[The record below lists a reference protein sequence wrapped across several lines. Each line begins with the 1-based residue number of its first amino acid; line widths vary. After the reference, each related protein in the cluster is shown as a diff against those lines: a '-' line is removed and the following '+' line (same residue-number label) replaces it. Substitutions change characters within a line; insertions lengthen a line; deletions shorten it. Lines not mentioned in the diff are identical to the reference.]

1 MSLVHESERNSCAWR
16 RGDTFPSIRAAGK
29 LIPVGDRAKT
39 CLQEITPRVCVTPP
53 VVRKFVRSAQ
63 PAVGAVRVFHGKA
76 NDPDIASAV
85 VHGVST
91 KSSITAGLVINPAPK
106 TRFQESLRHLQE
118 INYATNRNA
127 PLGRSQVQGPGLP
140 SWIDP
145 EKTTFGVTTLKFS
158 NAGEIINPPKTA
170 HQVQMEAEDKH
181 QLYIRSH
188 GSYFVGERVDRKYN
202 CDHFDTESHFGVPT
216 PHRNDGRN
224 ISRCLHWLCDA
235 QPNNSATLAS
245 KRCDDFREKTQPKT
259 GKVHDPIAET
269 LNVPKDHTF
278 GVLMK
283 PDGFGAGD
291 LLHQTPPD
299 EYLKGKDRQRTLLN
313 AVRQHLKRSN
323 YQNFSSLLEAFR
335 FYDKTKRGKLDK
347 EDLKEA
353 CRHFNMIISEPVL
366 DDLMD
371 HCDVDKDGL
380 IDFLEFSNFL
390 NWKDKMAINSAEQ
403 KILTGER
410 MAWTTPANIR
420 EQQRTGLQVSDA
432 VNVLMRPE
440 DLEPVEV
447 GCTRKTPKTLSRPRS
462 VKDSFITSSSVINAV
477 VGGHPTIDYQTCG
490 VPSVRRD
497 LAAPRIKRINDRRNY
512 GDESTVYDLLHPP
525 VCSLYGVY
533 EEQLFGPR
541 EKDEIAQIFQKVG
554 VTFSDEIFEEAWKL
568 ASMRHPTGDVCVESF
583 RNVLCE
589 LQAC

>member
-1 MSLVHESERNSCAWR
+1 MSLVHQSERKSCTWR
-16 RGDTFPSIRAAGK
+16 RGDTFPSIRA
-29 LIPVGDRAKT
+29 
-39 CLQEITPRVCVTPP
+39 
-53 VVRKFVRSAQ
+53 
-63 PAVGAVRVFHGKA
+63 
-76 NDPDIASAV
+76 
-85 VHGVST
+85 
-91 KSSITAGLVINPAPK
+91 AGLVINPAPK

-118 INYATNRNA
+118 INYATNRKA

-170 HQVQMEAEDKH
+170 HQVQNEAEDKH
-181 QLYIRSH
+181 QLYLRSH
-188 GSYFVGERVDRKYN
+188 GSYLVGERVDRKYN
-202 CDHFDTESHFGVPT
+202 RDHFDAESHFGVQT

-224 ISRCLHWLCDA
+224 ISRCLHWLCDT

-259 GKVHDPIAET
+259 GKVHDPIEET

-291 LLHQTPPD
+291 LLHQTPPE
-299 EYLKGKDRQRTLLN
+299 EYLKGKDIQRTLLN

-335 FYDKTKRGKLDK
+335 FYDKTKRGKIDK

-390 NWKDKMAINSAEQ
+390 NWKDKMAINSTEQ
-403 KILTGER
+403 KILTGEQG
-410 MAWTTPANIR
+410 ACTTPANM
-420 EQQRTGLQVSDA
+420 QRTGLQVSDA
-432 VNVLMRPE
+432 VNFLVRPE

-462 VKDSFITSSSVINAV
+462 VKDSFITSSSLINAV
-477 VGGHPTIDYQTCG
+477 VGGHPTINYRTCG
-490 VPSVRRD
+490 VSSVRRD
-497 LAAPRIKRINDRRNY
+497 LAAPRIKRIYDRTNY

-525 VCSLYGVY
+525 LYSFYGVH

-541 EKDEIAQIFQKVG
+541 EKDEIAQIFQRVG
-554 VTFSDEIFEEAWKL
+554 VKFSDETFEEAWKL

-583 RNVLCE
+583 RDVLSE